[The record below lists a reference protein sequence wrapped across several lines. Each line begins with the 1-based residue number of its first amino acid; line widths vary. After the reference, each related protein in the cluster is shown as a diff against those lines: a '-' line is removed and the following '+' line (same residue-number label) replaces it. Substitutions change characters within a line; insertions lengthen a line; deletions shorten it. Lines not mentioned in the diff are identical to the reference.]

1 MITHIAYCRREQV
14 NLRPFLQP
22 NISVFLKPLYNTG
35 KHGLFCFLQTN
46 PASLPFSFH
55 TQSFQSD
62 STSFDMRY
70 EMRAGASGV
79 NGDKGR
85 KGERRS
91 ESDGRE
97 GEVGKL
103 TG

>member
-1 MITHIAYCRREQV
+1 MSFSSTQYKC
-14 NLRPFLQP
+14 LLKTTLQHWKAWYY
-22 NISVFLKPLYNTG
+22 SV
-35 KHGLFCFLQTN
+35 LFCFLQTN

-70 EMRAGASGV
+70 KMRAGASG
-79 NGDKGR
+79 
-85 KGERRS
+85 GERRS

>member
-1 MITHIAYCRREQV
+1 MV
-14 NLRPFLQP
+14 
-22 NISVFLKPLYNTG
+22 
-35 KHGLFCFLQTN
+35 LFSFILFFKTN

-55 TQSFQSD
+55 TRSFQPD

-70 EMRAGASGV
+70 KMRAGASGV

-91 ESDGRE
+91 ESDRRE